1 MMTYL
6 LQNWGPEKNIE
17 HFTYK
22 NKEMC
27 NETTYN
33 NILQRSNE
41 VNASNFRQKYD
52 F

>member
-1 MMTYL
+1 M
-6 LQNWGPEKNIE
+6 IA
-17 HFTYK
+17 
-22 NKEMC
+22 